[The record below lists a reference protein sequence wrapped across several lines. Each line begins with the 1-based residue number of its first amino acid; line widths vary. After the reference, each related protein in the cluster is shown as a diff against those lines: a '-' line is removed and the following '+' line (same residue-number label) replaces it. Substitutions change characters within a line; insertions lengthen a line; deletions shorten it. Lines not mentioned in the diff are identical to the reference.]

1 MKYFKRILILIA
13 LMMSSVSCERSD
25 TWYRIEYKFDNTE
38 YQSDF
43 LNVYENSKWRS
54 SHHKLDTVV
63 IDGVEHEF
71 AYGII
76 DEPANETVDSLFV
89 EIEGYRAKGGIYK
102 LDSVFVIKRGIKNV
116 FKITPEMTWSHRE
129 PAFYPDNF

>member
-1 MKYFKRILILIA
+1 MALI
-13 LMMSSVSCERSD
+13 MSSVSCERPD

-63 IDGVEHEF
+63 INGVEHEF